1 MKTFRALCAVA
12 LFGVLGCGGGGSSP
26 PTSADFCKQYATAVC
41 GISAACA
48 ITIASCEAHQ
58 AAQCNAAAA
67 IDVGGGKR
75 VFQPGNMNNCLN
87 KVKAAYNGTTII
99 TPAKMAEIDLAC
111 GYVFQGTGKTLSG
124 SCANQFECAGATD
137 GSIICDAQLKVCAK
151 KTPVNGGDACNGVG
165 AICAQDFSC
174 VPNTAGV
181 LVCTADAKMGES
193 CAAMS
198 CDHNTRCVNGTCAVL
213 AQSGE
218 ACASDAD
225 CASTAPYCNYYIG
238 TTPKCSAGLQFAAG
252 LASCSCIGQGMGCP
266 TGTTTGAGGTT
277 GAAGL
282 AGGAG
287 GRSST
292 GAAGS
297 AGGAGGRST
306 GVAGAAGGAG
316 GTSTGAAGA
325 AGGAGGGVTGAAG
338 ALGGGGA
345 AGGALSDSTGVGGI

>member
-48 ITIASCEAHQ
+48 ITTASCEAYQ
-58 AAQCNAAAA
+58 ATQCNAAAA
-67 IDVGGGKR
+67 TAVGGGKR

-87 KVKAAYNGTTII
+87 KVKAAYNGTTHHH
-99 TPAKMAEIDLAC
+99 AEDMADIDLAC

-124 SCANQFECAGATD
+124 SCTNQFECAGATD
-137 GSIICDAQLKVCAK
+137 GSIICDTQLKVCAK
-151 KTPVNGGDACNGVG
+151 KTPVNGGDACNGLG

-218 ACASDAD
+218 ACASRCRLRLDGAVLQHLHRRH
-225 CASTAPYCNYYIG
+225 AEMLGGPAVRGRP
-238 TTPKCSAGLQFAAG
+238 GLLLVHRPGDGLPDGDHDRRRRDRPAAG
-252 LASCSCIGQGMGCP
+252 AD
-266 TGTTTGAGGTT
+266 
-277 GAAGL
+277 AA
-282 AGGAG
+282 APAPP
-287 GRSST
+287 GRR
-292 GAAGS
+292 AA
-297 AGGAGGRST
+297 R
-306 GVAGAAGGAG
+306 AGAAPARPARLVVR
-316 GTSTGAAGA
+316 AARARARPGPRA
-325 AGGAGGGVTGAAG
+325 AQAA
-338 ALGGGGA
+338 A
-345 AGGALSDSTGVGGI
+345 